1 MWYDIAYAP
10 CDAFPCATLSLHSL
24 GFALPGARLV
34 AMERSNALQ
43 LELPGESADESRLG
57 AAMANLSVQ
66 KVKERVVLGL
76 DAVKDFMGINLIT
89 SLVIGWLA
97 VRLCAPDALHLT
109 WDSGTI
115 EIVFGV
121 IFPLTCVRTAR
132 SKPVWDSAGA
142 LTSRSSASR
151 AWTRVEAPVFGTT
164 VDRALSVLS

>member
-1 MWYDIAYAP
+1 
-10 CDAFPCATLSLHSL
+10 
-24 GFALPGARLV
+24 
-34 AMERSNALQ
+34 MERSHALQ
-43 LELPGESADESRLG
+43 LELPGKSADEARPG

-66 KVKERVVLGL
+66 NVKERVVLGL

-97 VRLCAPDALHLT
+97 VRLCAPDALHLA

-132 SKPVWDSAGA
+132 STPGLGQRWGVDVTPQRVTGVDTRVGARCWDHSGQRVVSA
-142 LTSRSSASR
+142 LTHPHGAGMLSARASR
-151 AWTRVEAPVFGTT
+151 GGRRRWTSWR
-164 VDRALSVLS
+164 R